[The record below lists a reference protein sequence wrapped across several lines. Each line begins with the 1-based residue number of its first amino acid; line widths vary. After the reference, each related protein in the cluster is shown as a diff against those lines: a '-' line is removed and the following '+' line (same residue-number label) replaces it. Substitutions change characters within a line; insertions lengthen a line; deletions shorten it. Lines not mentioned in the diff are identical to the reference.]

1 MATTEQVPK
10 TYQEAMRVLA
20 RWQGES
26 GPADLEIFAF
36 PDPQKQ
42 VVRLMHVS
50 KTFPDLGGVR
60 VYRMGR
66 SAEFPFRSEMA
77 QVLPKYRDKI
87 KTKSGER
94 LLPPEWRPGTEQR
107 VWPHD

>member
-1 MATTEQVPK
+1 MAATKQVPK
-10 TYQEAMRVLA
+10 TYQQATRVLA

-26 GPADLEIFAF
+26 GPPDLEIFAF
-36 PDPQKQ
+36 PDSQKQ

-66 SAEFPFRSEMA
+66 SAEFPFRSEIA

-87 KTKSGER
+87 KAKSGEK
-94 LLPPEWRPGTEQR
+94 LLPSDWESGTEER